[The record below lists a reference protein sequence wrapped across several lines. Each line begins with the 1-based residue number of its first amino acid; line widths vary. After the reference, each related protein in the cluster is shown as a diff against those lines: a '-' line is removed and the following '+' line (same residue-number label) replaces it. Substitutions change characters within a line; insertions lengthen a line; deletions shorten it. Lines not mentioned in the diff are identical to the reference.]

1 LGDLRDK
8 DNLQKRRIS
17 VKRFLFVMMS
27 VLFLSVAGGQAF
39 AQDNLETAAA
49 KIEKKFLLS

>member
-39 AQDNLETAAA
+39 AQDNLETAPL
-49 KIEKKFLLS
+49 KSKKKFLLS